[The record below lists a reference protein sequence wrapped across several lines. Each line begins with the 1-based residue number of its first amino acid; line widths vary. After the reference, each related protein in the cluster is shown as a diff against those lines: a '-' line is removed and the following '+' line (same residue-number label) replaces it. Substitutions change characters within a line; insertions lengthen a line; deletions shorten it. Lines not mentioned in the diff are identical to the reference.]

1 MAFSLLFLSST
12 TIQGDP
18 VNTLMTKTM
27 PLMFA
32 VSGDQAIPGLWGSLA
47 IPRDAAGIVVI
58 TVRRLKRKE
67 AMVVLGAH
75 VMSPSHLPTSV
86 LEERIAKVLRNAGVD
101 VPLDQRV
108 PATVP
113 LPVGIAGNGVPI
125 VALTLNV
132 ALGFER
138 LGAVGGALR
147 TLRDEGLILVGI
159 AHDGLALSGKE
170 EMGGAEL
177 AATVALLLRAAS
189 EEDRVAELG
198 TRDGGLG
205 FVLVPE
211 LHDALQD
218 DGCCFWNAEAAGEMP
233 QEVIEQL
240 RPYLLLEEDGGEKS
254 MKKKKQ
260 TSSIQITRF
269 DKTRLM
275 RLLRSLD
282 AAQENR
288 VEIEDLERELERGIE
303 VDSTDVGSDVV
314 TMNSTVRV
322 TDLDANTT
330 HLYTIVFPSD
340 ADFEKGRISIL
351 SPLGTAL
358 LGFRAGDV
366 VTWEMP
372 RGTRRLRIEELVYQP
387 EAAGD
392 FHL

>member
-1 MAFSLLFLSST
+1 
-12 TIQGDP
+12 
-18 VNTLMTKTM
+18 M

-58 TVRRLKRKE
+58 TVRRLERKE
-67 AMVVLGAH
+67 AMVVLGTH
-75 VMSPSHLPTSV
+75 VMSPSHLPTIV
-86 LEERIAKVLRNAGVD
+86 LEERVAKVLRNAGVE

-113 LPVGIAGNGVPI
+113 LPAGIAGNGVPI

-159 AHDGLALSGKE
+159 AHDRLTTS
-170 EMGGAEL
+170 GGAEL

-198 TRDGGLG
+198 TRGGGLG

-211 LHDALQD
+211 LHDAIRD

-240 RPYLLLEEDGGEKS
+240 RPYLLLEEDGKES
-254 MKKKKQ
+254 MKKNKQ

>member
-1 MAFSLLFLSST
+1 MASALLLLSST

-18 VNTLMTKTM
+18 VNTLLTKTM

-32 VSGDQAIPGLWGSLA
+32 VSGDQTIPGLRGPIA

-58 TVRRLKRKE
+58 TVGRLERTD
-67 AMVVLGAH
+67 AMVLLGTH
-75 VMSPSHLPTSV
+75 VMSPSHLPASA
-86 LEERIAKVLRNAGVD
+86 LEERVAKVLRNAGVE
-101 VPLDQRV
+101 VPPSQRI
-108 PATVP
+108 PATVS
-113 LPVGIAGNGVPI
+113 LPSGIAGNGVPI

-147 TLRDEGLILVGI
+147 GLRDEGLILVGI
-159 AHDGLALSGKE
+159 AHDRLASP
-170 EMGGAEL
+170 GGAEI

-198 TRDGGLG
+198 TRGGGLG

-211 LHDALQD
+211 LHDAIQD
-218 DGCCFWNAEAAGEMP
+218 EGCCFWNPEAAGEMP
-233 QEVIEQL
+233 HEVIEQL
-240 RPYLLLEEDGGEKS
+240 RPYFLLEEDGEENS

-282 AAQENR
+282 AAPENR
-288 VEIEDLERELERGIE
+288 DEIEDLERELERGIE
-303 VDSTDVGSDVV
+303 VDSTAVGADVV

-322 TDLDANTT
+322 TDLDAKTT

-340 ADFEKGRISIL
+340 ADFDKGRISIL

-358 LGFRAGDV
+358 LGYRAGDV

>member
-1 MAFSLLFLSST
+1 
-12 TIQGDP
+12 
-18 VNTLMTKTM
+18 VNTLVTKTM

-58 TVRRLKRKE
+58 TVRRIERKE
-67 AMVVLGAH
+67 AMVVLGTH

-86 LEERIAKVLRNAGVD
+86 LEERVAKVLRNAGVE
-101 VPLDQRV
+101 VPLDHRV

-113 LPVGIAGNGVPI
+113 LPAGIAGKAIPI

-159 AHDGLALSGKE
+159 AHDRLTTS
-170 EMGGAEL
+170 GGAEL

-198 TRDGGLG
+198 TRGGGLG

-211 LHDALQD
+211 LHDAVRD

-233 QEVIEQL
+233 HEVIEQL
-240 RPYLLLEEDGGEKS
+240 RPYLLLEEDGEDRS
-254 MKKKKQ
+254 MKKNKQ
-260 TSSIQITRF
+260 DSSIQITRF

-275 RLLRSLD
+275 NLLRSLD
-282 AAQENR
+282 AAHANR
-288 VEIEDLERELERGIE
+288 DEIEDLERELDRGTE
-303 VDSTDVGSDVV
+303 VDSTEVAPDVV

-322 TDLDANTT
+322 TDLDTNTT
-330 HLYTIVFPSD
+330 HLYTIVFPTD

>member
-1 MAFSLLFLSST
+1 MA
-12 TIQGDP
+12 
-18 VNTLMTKTM
+18 V
-27 PLMFA
+27 
-32 VSGDQAIPGLWGSLA
+32 
-47 IPRDAAGIVVI
+47 
-58 TVRRLKRKE
+58 
-67 AMVVLGAH
+67 
-75 VMSPSHLPTSV
+75 
-86 LEERIAKVLRNAGVD
+86 
-101 VPLDQRV
+101 
-108 PATVP
+108 
-113 LPVGIAGNGVPI
+113 
-125 VALTLNV
+125 TLNV

-138 LGAVGGALR
+138 LGVVGSALR
-147 TLRDEGLILVGI
+147 SLRDEGLILVGI
-159 AHDGLALSGKE
+159 AHDRLGSS
-170 EMGGAEL
+170 GGAEM

-198 TRDGGLG
+198 TRSGGLG

-211 LHDALQD
+211 LHDAVQD
-218 DGCCFWNAEAAGEMP
+218 DGCCFWNADAAGEMP

-240 RPYLLLEEDGGEKS
+240 RPYLLLEEDGKDES
-254 MKKKKQ
+254 MKKNKQ
-260 TSSIQITRF
+260 ASSIQITRF

-288 VEIEDLERELERGIE
+288 DELEDLERELERGIE

-358 LGFRAGDV
+358 LGYRAGDV

-372 RGTRRLRIEELVYQP
+372 RGTRKLRIEELVYQP

>member
-1 MAFSLLFLSST
+1 MAFALLCLGAT

-18 VNTLMTKTM
+18 VNPLLTKTM

-32 VSGDQAIPGLWGSLA
+32 VSGDQAIPGLRGPLA
-47 IPRDAAGIVVI
+47 IPREAAGIVVL
-58 TVRRLKRKE
+58 TVRRLERTDG
-67 AMVVLGAH
+67 MVVMGTH
-75 VMSPSHLPTSV
+75 VMSPSHLPTNV
-86 LEERIAKVLRNAGVD
+86 LEERVARVLRNAGVE

-113 LPVGIAGNGVPI
+113 LPAGIAGNGVPI

-138 LGAVGGALR
+138 LGAVGSALR
-147 TLRDEGLILVGI
+147 RLRDEGVILVGI
-159 AHDGLALSGKE
+159 ANDRLALAGGE
-170 EMGGAEL
+170 LGGAEL

-189 EEDRVAELG
+189 GEDRVAELG
-198 TRDGGLG
+198 TRGGALG

-211 LHDALQD
+211 LHDAIQD
-218 DGCCFWNAEAAGEMP
+218 DGCCFWNADAAGEMP
-233 QEVIEQL
+233 QEVLEQL
-240 RPYLLLEEDGGEKS
+240 RPYLLLEEDGGERS
-254 MKKKKQ
+254 MKKTRQ

-288 VEIEDLERELERGIE
+288 GEIEDLERELERGIE

-340 ADFEKGRISIL
+340 TDFDKGRISIL